1 MRFGASIKQ
10 TNVLGLGDNV
20 KNNMKM
26 STNPSG
32 VTPLGL
38 IVAALIICVLAS
50 LAVPRLRE
58 ASRGEETSGPPRVLA
73 TFEPAVSAAA
83 GVVGSGVVVTCGSC
97 VPEAGTSRR

>member
-1 MRFGASIKQ
+1 
-10 TNVLGLGDNV
+10 
-20 KNNMKM
+20 MKM
-26 STNPSG
+26 STNTTS

-38 IVAALIICVLAS
+38 VVAALIICVLAS

-58 ASRGEETSGPPRVLA
+58 ASRGEEASGSPRVLA

-83 GVVGSGVVVTCGSC
+83 EVVGAGVVVTCKSC